1 MKGLMFF
8 RPNQPLSDDT
18 SMTFFKHNAILDGI
32 STWPSC
38 GRKIEHFTKDSL
50 TTNNFQYKHAN

>member
-1 MKGLMFF
+1 MFF
-8 RPNQPLSDDT
+8 RPNQPRSDDT
-18 SMTFFKHNAILDGI
+18 SMTFFKDNAILDGI

-50 TTNNFQYKHAN
+50 TTNNFQYKHVN